1 MRRTILAVML
11 VLALGVQAQ
20 AALPKTYKEFKA
32 RYQTE
37 AKTYKGAVK
46 LYFEAVFAYIN
57 EETRTEGGK
66 MLRYSLR
73 SETPIDRSQYYSTFA
88 ERLKSPA
95 YQHIFRSFAAGS
107 SPENNYT
114 MNPDDFELI
123 FAGQPQREST
133 YLRVPLR
140 SSGAD
145 SLRFVWVK
153 EFDDGLWFVINN
165 ASTYAEVKPMKS
177 EIDRRNRAFDADYDE
192 EEPPAKPEP
201 AKPSEPDNNDLPFEW
216 SLD

>member
-1 MRRTILAVML
+1 ML

>member
-1 MRRTILAVML
+1 MKRMILAVML
-11 VLALGVQAQ
+11 VLALGVQAH

-46 LYFEAVFAYIN
+46 LYFQAVFAYIN